1 MPLHHPPSHSYT
13 ALQMMSDQGP
23 YTVPISVGSSTIGG
37 PIYFTEGPFAGKTI
51 RTSATELQKADVG
64 RKYARRDKRPLDPPP
79 VVQVRFFEVLNAG
92 TSRQYEKE
100 ITVYDDRLTLG
111 FLCQAEL
118 FPVGADAGPDG
129 STRDRVMTDL
139 LATGSSTNF
148 TSSRVGASEV
158 PQALSLRSL
167 TIAPPYIPASGWQ
180 DPGAAIQ
187 PSNNAKIIAYYGNYP
202 IRESSNSTAILAGA
216 HVASP
221 ITTSHNNGRVL
232 LFVFSDLAV
241 QQEGTFTLRYCVFDI
256 FSKTTVDGG
265 LSHRAPVLAS
275 CFGGVFKVWSTKTF
289 PGLPSSTE
297 LTRRLS
303 LLGAPV
309 NIRSAD
315 HKIGKGRKKR
325 KTSHSRSPADGGSS
339 FQGQP
344 GGSEMVC
351 SPEERIY
358 KLGIDPGWLPMAHAP
373 PRSGALWEWPS
384 GLNVEQVQ
392 GSRGL

>member
-1 MPLHHPPSHSYT
+1 M
-13 ALQMMSDQGP
+13 
-23 YTVPISVGSSTIGG
+23 PISVGSSTIGG

-92 TSRQYEKE
+92 TSRQCEKE

-118 FPVGADAGPDG
+118 FPVGVDAGPDG
-129 STRDRVMTDL
+129 STRDT
-139 LATGSSTNF
+139 
-148 TSSRVGASEV
+148 
-158 PQALSLRSL
+158 
-167 TIAPPYIPASGWQ
+167 
-180 DPGAAIQ
+180 DPGAATQ

-202 IRESSNSTAILAGA
+202 IKESSNSTAILAGA
-216 HVASP
+216 HVATP

-232 LFVFSDLAV
+232 LFVFSASPSDLAV
-241 QQEGTFTLRYCVFDI
+241 QQEGTFTLRYCIFDI

-297 LTRRLS
+297 LTKRLS

-339 FQGQP
+339 FQRQP

-358 KLGIDPGWLPMAHAP
+358 KLGIDPGWLPMGHAP
-373 PRSGALWEWPS
+373 TRSGALWEWPS